1 MMKAPNTAHTPAKGS
16 FARRRKALAAGTVA
30 MGVAGLLATEMFIAT
45 PTPANA
51 ENLSAGVSQ
60 QHAPGFADIVER
72 VSPAVVSIRVKSE
85 SGPELSSFQ
94 GMPEGSPFERF
105 FKQFEDQFGGQ
116 QQMPRGRG
124 APGGGK
130 APHQFSMGQGSGFI
144 ISSDGYVVTNNHVVD
159 HAEEVTVVMNDG
171 KTYTAKV
178 IGTDEKT
185 DLALVKIEGEESFP
199 FVAFTDGDVRVGD
212 WVVAVGNPFGLG
224 GSVTAGIV
232 SARGRE
238 IGAGPYDD
246 FLQIDAPINK
256 GNSGGPTFNLD
267 GKVVGVNTAIYS
279 PSGGSVGIGFAIPA
293 SIASQVIEDL
303 KDDGTV
309 TRGWL
314 GVQIQPITPDIADS
328 LGLEGI
334 KGALVAQPQDDSPAA
349 KAGIEAGDAILAID
363 GETMDNPRDVARTV
377 ASKAPGSTVTLTVW
391 RDGKKQDIKVDLG
404 TLDPDMQAQMTPGVE
419 PGTDL
424 SFGMRLAPAKEMG
437 VDETG
442 VAVVELDPDSVAAEK
457 GFKVGDVILN
467 AGGADVSSPAD
478 IKKSIEVAENEGRKA
493 VLFRVRSGDQIRF
506 VALPIEKG

>member
-1 MMKAPNTAHTPAKGS
+1 MMKAPNSARSTVQNS
-16 FARRRKALAAGTVA
+16 FAKRRKALVAGTMA
-30 MGVAGLLATEMFIAT
+30 LGVAGLLATEVFVAT
-45 PTPANA
+45 PTPARA

-60 QHAPGFADIVER
+60 QQAPGFADIVER
-72 VSPAVVSIRVKSE
+72 VSPAVVSIRVKSDA
-85 SGPELSSFQ
+85 GPELSSFQ

-105 FKQFEDQFGGQ
+105 FKQFEDQFGN
-116 QQMPRGRG
+116 QQMPQGRG
-124 APGGGK
+124 GPEGGRQ
-130 APHQFSMGQGSGFI
+130 PHHFSMGQGSGFI

-159 HAEEVTVVMNDG
+159 HAEEVTVVMSDG
-171 KTYTAKV
+171 KTYDAKV
-178 IGTDEKT
+178 IGVDEKT
-185 DLALVKIEGEESFP
+185 DLALVKIDGEDSFP

-293 SIASQVIEDL
+293 SIARGVIEDL
-303 KDDGTV
+303 KDDGQV

-328 LGLEGI
+328 LGLDAI

-349 KAGIEAGDAILAID
+349 KAGIKAGDAIIAID
-363 GETMDNPRDVARTV
+363 GEAMDNPRDVARTV
-377 ASKAPGSTVTLTVW
+377 ASKAPGSSVTLTLW
-391 RDGKKQDIKVDLG
+391 RDGKKEDVKVDLG
-404 TLDPDMQAQMTPGVE
+404 TLDPNQQASMTPGVE

-442 VAVVELDPDSVAAEK
+442 VAVVELDPDSIAAEK

-467 AGGADVSSPAD
+467 AGGADVTSPAD
-478 IKKSIEVAENEGRKA
+478 IKKSIEVAESEGRKA
-493 VLFRVRSGDQIRF
+493 VLFRVRSGEQIRF

>member
-1 MMKAPNTAHTPAKGS
+1 MTDFSVSKIV
-16 FARRRKALAAGTVA
+16 RVRALRYTGLAVGTVA
-30 MGVAGLLATEMFIAT
+30 LGALGALGADMIGSSHTAQAQ
-45 PTPANA
+45 
-51 ENLSAGVSQ
+51 NLSEGISRPAVTD
-60 QHAPGFADIVER
+60 FADIVER
-72 VSPAVVSIRVKSE
+72 VSPAVVSIRVKAE
-85 SGPELSSFQ
+85 KGPELSSFQ

-116 QQMPRGRG
+116 QMPQRR
-124 APGGGK
+124 GGGQ
-130 APHQFSMGQGSGFI
+130 PHQFAMGQGSGFI

-159 HAEEVTVVMNDG
+159 NADEVTVVMNDG
-171 KTYTAKV
+171 KTYDATV

-185 DLALVKIEGEESFP
+185 DLALVKIEDDTSFP
-199 FVAFTDGDVRVGD
+199 FVEFTPGDVRVGD

-256 GNSGGPTFNLD
+256 GNSGGPTFNLN
-267 GKVVGVNTAIYS
+267 GEVVGVNTAIYS

-293 SIASQVIEDL
+293 AIAEQVIEDL

-328 LGLEGI
+328 LGLDAI
-334 KGALVAQPQDDSPAA
+334 NGALVAQPQTDSPAA
-349 KAGIEAGDAILAID
+349 KAGIKAGDAIVAID
-363 GETMDNPRDVARTV
+363 GETMENPRDVARTV

-391 RDGKKQDIKVDLG
+391 RDGKKEDVKVELG
-404 TLDPDMQAQMTPGVE
+404 TLDPDMTANATPGVE

-424 SFGMRLAPAKEMG
+424 SFGMRLAPAKDMG

-442 VAVVELDPDSVAAEK
+442 VAVVEIDPDSSAAEK
-457 GFKVGDVILN
+457 GLKVGDVILN
-467 AGGADVSSPAD
+467 AGGVDVSSPAD
-478 IKKSIEVAENEGRKA
+478 IKKSIEVAETEGRKA

-506 VALPIEKG
+506 VALPVEKG

>member
-1 MMKAPNTAHTPAKGS
+1 MTKAPTTARNTAQGAFAK
-16 FARRRKALAAGTVA
+16 RRKALAAGTIA
-30 MGVAGLLATEMFIAT
+30 LGVAGLLATEVFVAA

-51 ENLSAGVSQ
+51 ENLSSGVAQ
-60 QHAPGFADIVER
+60 QQAPGFADIVER
-72 VSPAVVSIRVKSE
+72 VSPAVVSIRVKSDA
-85 SGPELSSFQ
+85 GPELSSFQ

-105 FKQFEDQFGGQ
+105 FKQFQDQFGD
-116 QQMPRGRG
+116 QQMPQGRG

-130 APHQFSMGQGSGFI
+130 APHHFSMGQGSGFI

-159 HAEEVTVVMNDG
+159 HAEEVTVVMSDG
-171 KTYTAKV
+171 KTYSAKV

-185 DLALVKIEGEESFP
+185 DLALVKIDGDESFP
-199 FVAFTDGDVRVGD
+199 FVAFTDGDVRVGE
-212 WVVAVGNPFGLG
+212 WVMAIGNPFGLG
-224 GSVTAGIV
+224 GTVTAGIV
-232 SARGRE
+232 SARGRD

-293 SIASQVIEDL
+293 SIARQVVEDL
-303 KDDGTV
+303 KDDGKV

-328 LGLEGI
+328 LGLDGI

-349 KAGIEAGDAILAID
+349 KAGIKAGDAILAID

-377 ASKAPGSTVTLTVW
+377 ASKAPGSSVTLTVW
-391 RDGKKQDIKVDLG
+391 RNGKKEDLKVDLG
-404 TLDPDMQAQMTPGVE
+404 TLDPNQQASMTPGVE

-442 VAVVELDPDSVAAEK
+442 VAVVELDPDSIAAEK
-457 GFKVGDVILN
+457 GIKVGDVILN
-467 AGGADVSSPAD
+467 AGGEDVSSPAD
-478 IKKSIEVAENEGRKA
+478 IKKSIEVAGNEGRKA

-506 VALPIEKG
+506 VALPVDKG